1 LIQAASECAAS
12 KWAHFAQ
19 VPGINNN
26 LPLTVVLLM
35 EQIDQFPGGAA
46 VQIPPW
52 DNMQVTVAFLYI
64 DLKIGAHAYT
74 SDS

>member
-12 KWAHFAQ
+12 KWTHFTQ

-26 LPLTVVLLM
+26 LPLAVVLLM
-35 EQIDQFPGGAA
+35 EQIDQLPGGAA
-46 VQIPPW
+46 VKIPPW

-64 DLKIGAHAYT
+64 DLKIGTRLYLR
-74 SDS
+74 